1 MTKFYKI
8 EKRILEINE
17 ILADK
22 NRERKMASG
31 IAMPVFEKILA
42 NANRPLLEEKTQL
55 ETKRQFLLD
64 KRDGLLWRVVWNII
78 VPILVSISTVY
89 ALNRFGLN

>member
-1 MTKFYKI
+1 MKLNKI

-22 NRERKMASG
+22 SRERKMASG

-42 NANRPLLEEKTQL
+42 RENRPLLEEKTQL
-55 ETKRQFLLD
+55 ETKRQFILD
-64 KRDGLLWRVVWNII
+64 QRDSLFWRIVWNIF
-78 VPILVSISTVY
+78 VPILVSICTVY
-89 ALNRFGLN
+89 ALSRFGLN